1 MKYIYSFILIL
12 LPCLIFAQV
21 DLPDYSKLK
30 SVVIPP
36 PGYQYSPDGITST
49 PKIING
55 FDNLFLGI
63 DYGEPYIVTNPN
75 DPLNAVCAFNI
86 NNLYYTIDGFNWIK
100 NTPSFP
106 GYGVLGDPVLA
117 FDSLGNVY
125 YTTLYQNGSVYGLAI
140 VKSTNKG
147 LNWSSPISMFSTTVG
162 LADKEWIT
170 ADQTAGP
177 YSNYLYAGWRQF
189 GTSGMRFIRSSN
201 GGNTWSS
208 PITLAGDQGAYI
220 AVGPNGSI
228 PGGSVYFACAMG
240 GYIAVYRSTNGGQ
253 TFGAYVLATPYF
265 IGPGTICY
273 GRYTVKNCIRT
284 DNFPRMAV
292 DNSYTST
299 RGNVYVVYAANPN
312 IGADKANIYLVR
324 STDYGVTWAAPVKVN
339 DDNTTTDQWM
349 PAISV
354 DKSGRVFVS
363 WYDSRIDTA
372 SNIMTM
378 LYGAVSTNGGVSFA
392 PNQPISNA
400 PFNPNNM
407 AVGGSGDA
415 KYIGDYIG
423 NNPTGNSCWHV
434 WMDGRDN
441 NLGSYVG
448 YYPDFGLIT
457 NPNTI
462 SLNNNDSA
470 IILIKVPGIKGPFN
484 DRVKFTA
491 TLDSLPLTGSIS
503 LTFLNGKDSITNF
516 PDSTYLKVK
525 ANGVITT
532 RLYKLTISGAG
543 KNGTPVHKREIE
555 IYANLSVLSVGTNRE
570 PVVDFKVNGVQ
581 YNTRQQFIVPNNT
594 VMNVEAISPKIA
606 GGSKFVFQYWSDFGD
621 TAHNVTVNG
630 NIFLTAYYKIQY
642 KIVVVSSIG
651 NAFGNNTF
659 IDSAQN
665 GTFGVYSR
673 FYMYNNVLYQFRGW
687 TGAGN
692 NSYTSPDSTGIDTVV
707 TIPIYNPIV
716 QTARWTPAVGITQIG
731 NEIPD
736 KYELYQ
742 NYPNPFNP
750 STVINYDLKENSS
763 VKLILYDLV
772 GREVSILLNEYQS
785 AGRYKYVLDMK
796 NLNLSSGIYF
806 YRIQANEFTDIKKL
820 IFLK

>member
-1 MKYIYSFILIL
+1 MKYFYSLIFVL
-12 LPCLIFAQV
+12 IPLLIFAQV

-36 PGYQYSPDGITST
+36 PGYQFSPDGVTSV

-55 FDNLFLGI
+55 FDNIFLGV

-86 NNLYYTIDGFNWIK
+86 NNLYYTIDGFNWVK

-117 FDSLGNVY
+117 YDSLGNVY
-125 YTTLYQNGSVYGLAI
+125 YTSLYQNGSIYGLVM
-140 VKSTNKG
+140 VKSSDKG
-147 LNWSSPISMFSTTVG
+147 ITWSTPISVYSTTVG

-177 YSNYLYAGWRQF
+177 YSNYLYAAWRQF
-189 GTSGMRFIRSSN
+189 GTSGMRFTRSTD
-201 GGNTWSS
+201 GGNTWST
-208 PITLAGDQGAYI
+208 PMTLTGDQGAYI

-228 PGGSVYFACAMG
+228 SGGSVYFACALG
-240 GYIAVYRSTNGGQ
+240 SYIAVYRSTNGGQ

-324 STDYGVTWAAPVKVN
+324 STNYGVNWSAPIKVN
-339 DDNTTTDQWM
+339 DDNTATDQWM

-354 DKSGRVFVS
+354 DRAGRVFVT
-363 WYDSRIDTA
+363 WYDSRIDTTA
-372 SNIMTM
+372 NIMTM
-378 LYGAVSTNGGVSFA
+378 LYGAVSTNGGVSFE

-423 NNPTGNSCWHV
+423 NNPTGNTCWHV
-434 WMDGRDN
+434 WMDGREN
-441 NLGSYVG
+441 SLGSYVG

-462 SLNNNDSA
+462 FISSNDSTN
-470 IILIKVPGIKGPFN
+470 ILIKVPGIKGPFN

-491 TLDSLPLTGSIS
+491 TLDSLPQSGTIS
-503 LTFLNGKDSITNF
+503 LNFANGKDSIINF

-525 ANGVITT
+525 TIGNVTT

-543 KNGTPVHKREIE
+543 KNGTPVHKRVIDL
-555 IYANLSVLSVGTNRE
+555 YVNLSTLSVGTNRE
-570 PVVDFKVNGVQ
+570 PVVDFKVNGIQ
-581 YNTRQQFIVPNNT
+581 YNTRQQFIVPTNT
-594 VMNVEAISPKIA
+594 VMNVQALSPKVA
-606 GGSKFVFQYWSDFGD
+606 GGSQFVFLNWSDNGD
-621 TAHNVTVNG
+621 TTHNVTVNG
-630 NIFLTAYYKIQY
+630 NIFLTAFYKVQY
-642 KIVVVSSIG
+642 KIVVISSIG
-651 NAFGNNTF
+651 NAFGNNSYV
-659 IDSAQN
+659 DSAGN
-665 GTFGVYSR
+665 GTFGVYSK
-673 FYMYNNVLYQFRGW
+673 FYMFNNQLYQFRGW
-687 TGAGN
+687 TGSGN
-692 NSYTSPDSTGIDTVV
+692 NSYTSPDSTGNDTVV

-716 QTARWTPAVGITQIG
+716 ETARWTPVVGITQIE
-731 NEIPD
+731 NEIPSEY
-736 KYELYQ
+736 KLYQ

-750 STVINYDLKENSS
+750 STTINYDLKENSNVS
-763 VKLILYDLV
+763 LILYDIM
-772 GREVSILLNEYQS
+772 GRELLTLINENQS
-785 AGRYKYVLDMK
+785 AGKYKYILDMSQ
-796 NLNLSSGIYF
+796 LNLSSGIYF
-806 YRIQANEFTDIKKL
+806 YKIQANEFSDIKRLVFVK
-820 IFLK
+820 